1 MSHHITTHPKGILAE
16 VAGMAEICGS
26 GSLTFAA
33 VRLHIQNSKNTVT
46 APSASHAVKNNRRR
60 CISITCFLRNLE
72 EEYRGR
78 VSSPLRD
85 CKNPVNWGLAAF
97 HGLAGRRAMCDSFG
111 HSKVTELP
119 YLPAFSPLYMFCT
132 SPLRYYTTCATSAEC
147 RVNKLQKNHQ
157 GLYCWRY
164 VTRAS
169 ASHRKPVPLLHNDC
183 GGAFR
188 WRYGSIICPVC

>member
-1 MSHHITTHPKGILAE
+1 VRRHLRHFKPDPLRPRAMSHHITTHPKGILAE

-97 HGLAGRRAMCDSFG
+97 HGLARRRAMCDSFG
-111 HSKVTELP
+111 DSKVASYHICPRFPRCTCFA
-119 YLPAFSPLYMFCT
+119 PA
-132 SPLRYYTTCATSAEC
+132 
-147 RVNKLQKNHQ
+147 
-157 GLYCWRY
+157 
-164 VTRAS
+164 
-169 ASHRKPVPLLHNDC
+169 LLHHLRDFC
-183 GGAFR
+183 GMQR
-188 WRYGSIICPVC
+188 Q

>member
-1 MSHHITTHPKGILAE
+1 MCGGICAISSQILSGPAPLSHHITTHPKGILAE
-16 VAGMAEICGS
+16 VAGMAEMSGS

-97 HGLAGRRAMCDSFG
+97 MALQDAGRWAIVSG
-111 HSKVTELP
+111 TVK
-119 YLPAFSPLYMFCT
+119 
-132 SPLRYYTTCATSAEC
+132 
-147 RVNKLQKNHQ
+147 
-157 GLYCWRY
+157 
-164 VTRAS
+164 
-169 ASHRKPVPLLHNDC
+169 
-183 GGAFR
+183 
-188 WRYGSIICPVC
+188 

>member
-60 CISITCFLRNLE
+60 CISITCFLQNLE
-72 EEYRGR
+72 EEYRER

-85 CKNPVNWGLAAF
+85 CKNPVNWGLAALL
-97 HGLAGRRAMCDSFG
+97 GLATVSAYAFLAV
-111 HSKVTELP
+111 HVLYIT
-119 YLPAFSPLYMFCT
+119 PA
-132 SPLRYYTTCATSAEC
+132 
-147 RVNKLQKNHQ
+147 
-157 GLYCWRY
+157 
-164 VTRAS
+164 
-169 ASHRKPVPLLHNDC
+169 LLHHLRDFC
-183 GGAFR
+183 GMQR
-188 WRYGSIICPVC
+188 Q

>member
-1 MSHHITTHPKGILAE
+1 MRRHLHHFKPDPLRPCAMSHHITTHPKGILAE

-157 GLYCWRY
+157 GL
-164 VTRAS
+164 
-169 ASHRKPVPLLHNDC
+169 
-183 GGAFR
+183 
-188 WRYGSIICPVC
+188 